1 MSADTTE
8 HQVRDG
14 APPNDGPVS
23 GPPGP
28 SAETDRSSGD
38 APTGLPTQSYE
49 AVPLGTT
56 EEAPD
61 GEDEPRRGENAM
73 PGIPTGG
80 EPPTAG

>member
-1 MSADTTE
+1 MS
-8 HQVRDG
+8 
-14 APPNDGPVS
+14 P
-23 GPPGP
+23 
-28 SAETDRSSGD
+28 ETPESEDD

-56 EEAPD
+56 EEDPD
-61 GEDEPRRGENAM
+61 GKPEGENAM

>member
-1 MSADTTE
+1 MSSDTTE
-8 HQVRDG
+8 HEVRDG
-14 APPNDGPVS
+14 APPNDGPVG

-28 SAETDRSSGD
+28 SAETDRSAEND

-56 EEAPD
+56 EEDPD
-61 GEDEPRRGENAM
+61 GTPHGEEQM

-80 EPPTAG
+80 EPPTSG